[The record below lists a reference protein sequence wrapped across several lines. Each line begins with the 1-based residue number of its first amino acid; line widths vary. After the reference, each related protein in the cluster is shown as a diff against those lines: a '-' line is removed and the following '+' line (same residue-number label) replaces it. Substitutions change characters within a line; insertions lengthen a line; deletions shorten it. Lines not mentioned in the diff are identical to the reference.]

1 MRIHAIVCTRSREDI
16 SETTDALLTFLSRCS
31 ANILLVSGAKSLF
44 SAYQKAYNAANPAP
58 EDIIIFCHDDILIR
72 EKPEV
77 FIDKLKTS
85 LAEASTGFVGA
96 AGTMCLGRN
105 AVWWDL
111 DQWKGRMHRGRVLHL
126 HPETNSEYETYYGAP
141 GDVAVLDGLFL
152 AAKPKVIED
161 VGLQKPEYFSGEWD
175 FYDLHYTSQAFLKGY
190 TNKVIPLK
198 ILHNSRGELVGR
210 DGWEAN
216 RAAFIAN
223 NTLPLQVHE

>member
-16 SETTDALLTFLSRCS
+16 SETTDTLLTFLSRCT

-44 SAYQKAYNAANPAP
+44 SAYQKAYKAANPAP
-58 EDIIIFCHDDILIR
+58 DDIVIFCHDDIIIR
-72 EKPEV
+72 ERPEV
-77 FIDKLKTS
+77 FVKTLETA
-85 LAEASTGFVGA
+85 LADETTGFVGA
-96 AGTMCLGRN
+96 AGTMHLGKDS
-105 AVWWDL
+105 VWWDL
-111 DQWKGRMHRGRVLHL
+111 DQWKLGMHRGRVLHL
-126 HPETNSEYETYYGAP
+126 HPETGQEYETFYGDP
-141 GDVAVLDGLFL
+141 GEVAVLDGLFL

-161 VGLQKPEYFSGEWD
+161 IGLQKPDYFTGEWD

-216 RAAFIAN
+216 RAGFIAN
-223 NTLPLQVHE
+223 NDLPIQIHE